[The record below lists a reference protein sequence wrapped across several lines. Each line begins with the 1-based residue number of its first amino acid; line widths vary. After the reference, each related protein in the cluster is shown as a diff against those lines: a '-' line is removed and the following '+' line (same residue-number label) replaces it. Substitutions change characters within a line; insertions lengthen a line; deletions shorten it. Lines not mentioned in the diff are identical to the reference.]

1 MKYKNDYKKM
11 KTFQTYLDTVNQAIA
26 AIPYPEQPSQLYEPI
41 AYHMA
46 LGGKRVRPV
55 LVLMAC
61 DALGGEDDVA
71 LDAAL
76 GVEMFHN
83 FTLLH
88 DDVMDN
94 ADVRRGKPTV
104 HRRWNSNTAILS
116 GDTMLTLAT
125 QFIARTGNKAVMD
138 LFNKTAIEIYEGQQW
153 DMDFEDRNDVTVDE
167 YINMIRL
174 KTSVLLGCA
183 LKTGALLADGTEE
196 DCDTLYDAGVNMGL
210 AFQLQDDLLDV
221 WGDPKTFGK
230 EIGGDIMNNKKTF
243 LLINAMQLATG
254 DDADELRHWLNDPY
268 TTRDDKVP
276 AVTALY
282 ERLGVRQLAQDAI
295 AEYNARAVESFNRVK
310 ISDEDKQAFIDLAN
324 RLAGRSK

>member
-1 MKYKNDYKKM
+1 M

-76 GVEMFHN
+76 GVELFHN

-125 QFIARTGNKAVMD
+125 QFIARTGNKAVME